1 LDSLRSP
8 LSAASL
14 VGKWSSLSKI
24 HAETARLALTPSF
37 GECNLKHSEKR
48 VPIHYLLREFE

>member
-1 LDSLRSP
+1 LRSP

-37 GECNLKHSEKR
+37 GEYNLRPSER
-48 VPIHYLLREFE
+48 QVAVHYLLRELQ